1 MCVYS
6 YPDEQGRREITHE
19 QWYVMLLAVGTASS
33 GIAVMYVAVRV
44 AEAWKGRRR

>member
-19 QWYVMLLAVGTASS
+19 QWYVMLLAVGVASFGWVVVQI
-33 GIAVMYVAVRV
+33 GIRWAN
-44 AEAWKGRRR
+44 RRTR